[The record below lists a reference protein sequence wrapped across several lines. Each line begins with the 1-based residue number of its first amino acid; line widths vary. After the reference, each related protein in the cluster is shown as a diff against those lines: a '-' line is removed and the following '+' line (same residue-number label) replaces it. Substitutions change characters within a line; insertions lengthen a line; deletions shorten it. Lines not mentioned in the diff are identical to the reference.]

1 MELQHSSGVA
11 PAPVGDEA
19 DGGADRTRKT
29 ELLHTADAL
38 FATSG
43 LRTSLQE
50 IGDAAGILAGSLYH
64 HFESKEAIFVELLRR
79 YHADLDRV
87 AEAAQSQ
94 LDDIRPEQVVEKI
107 YALGSAIARTA
118 VRHRTALHMSFRE
131 APSQNPELIALVQ
144 RRPTAL
150 QDAMLQTLRAGRWS
164 GYIRSDVD
172 LPPLADRICQTMLH
186 VGLDVIRHNASTDS
200 VAALSCRVL
209 LEGLSAPPYLD
220 QILDGSAAFATAQ
233 QTIDSW
239 AQSVDIV
246 NPDDK
251 VLLIRAVARR
261 EFGRKGYELTTIRD
275 IAAAAGLGAG
285 SVYWAMGS
293 KEELLASIMQS
304 FGEKIATGWIDVLK
318 SDSTPSEQ
326 LDALIWIQINALV
339 RFPDEFAI
347 QLAWMRQSPP
357 DTPNPGWQFG
367 PRMKQLRTLLNR
379 GLRSGDMQIDTRSK
393 ELLSRCVIDLMWLPE
408 NIVRTAGTRKALLL
422 GRDTVLRG
430 VLDRSVGDRT
440 TA

>member
-11 PAPVGDEA
+11 AAPDEGEA

-50 IGDAAGILAGSLYH
+50 IADAAGILAGSLYH

-87 AEAAQSQ
+87 AQAAQSQ
-94 LDDIRPEQVVEKI
+94 LDDVRPEQVAEKI

-131 APSQNPELIALVQ
+131 APSENPELVALVQ
-144 RRPTAL
+144 RRPTAI

-172 LPPLADRICQTMLH
+172 LPLLADRICQTMLH
-186 VGLDVIRHNASTDS
+186 VGLDVIRNNAPTDS

-220 QILDGSAAFATAQ
+220 QILDDSAAFAIAQ
-233 QTIDSW
+233 QMIDSW
-239 AQSVDIV
+239 AQHVEIV

-251 VLLIRAVARR
+251 VLLVRAAARR

-275 IAAAAGLGAG
+275 IAAAAGLGTG
-285 SVYWAMGS
+285 TVYRAMGS
-293 KEELLASIMQS
+293 EEELLASIMQS
-304 FGEKIATGWIDVLK
+304 FGEKIGTGWIDVLQ

-339 RFPDEFAI
+339 RFRDEFSI

-357 DTPNPGWQFG
+357 DTPNPGWQFAA
-367 PRMKQLRTLLNR
+367 RMKQLRTLLNR
-379 GLRSGDMQIDTRSK
+379 GLRSGDMQIETRSK
-393 ELLSRCVIDLMWLPE
+393 ELLSRCVIELMWLPE
-408 NIVRTAGTRKALLL
+408 NIVRTTGTRKALLL

-430 VLDRSVGDRT
+430 VVDRSVG
-440 TA
+440 

>member
-11 PAPVGDEA
+11 AAPDGGEA

-50 IGDAAGILAGSLYH
+50 IADAAGILAGSLYH

-79 YHADLDRV
+79 YHADLDR
-87 AEAAQSQ
+87 AAQAAQSQ
-94 LDDIRPEQVVEKI
+94 LDDVRPEQIAEKI

-131 APSQNPELIALVQ
+131 APSENPELVALVQ
-144 RRPTAL
+144 RRPTAI

-172 LPPLADRICQTMLH
+172 LPLLADRICQTMLH
-186 VGLDVIRHNASTDS
+186 VGLDVIRNNASTDS

-209 LEGLSAPPYLD
+209 LEGLSVPPYLD
-220 QILDGSAAFATAQ
+220 QILDDSAAFAIAQ
-233 QTIDSW
+233 QVIDSW
-239 AQSVDIV
+239 AQHVEIV

-251 VLLIRAVARR
+251 VLLVRAAARR

-275 IAAAAGLGAG
+275 IAAAAGLGTG
-285 SVYWAMGS
+285 TVYRAMGS

-304 FGEKIATGWIDVLK
+304 FGEKIGTGWIDVLQ
-318 SDSTPSEQ
+318 SDSAPSEK

-339 RFPDEFAI
+339 RFRDEFRI

-357 DTPNPGWQFG
+357 DTPNPGWQFAA
-367 PRMKQLRTLLNR
+367 RMKQLRTLLNR
-379 GLRSGDMQIDTRSK
+379 GLRSGDMQIETTSK
-393 ELLSRCVIDLMWLPE
+393 ELLSRCVIELMWLPE

-430 VLDRSVGDRT
+430 VVDRSVG
-440 TA
+440 

>member
-1 MELQHSSGVA
+1 MELQHSLGVA
-11 PAPVGDEA
+11 AAPYDDEA
-19 DGGADRTRKT
+19 DGGPDRTRKT

-50 IGDAAGILAGSLYH
+50 IADAAGILAGSLYH
-64 HFESKEAIFVELLRR
+64 HFESKEAIYVELLRR

-87 AEAAQSQ
+87 AQAAQSQ
-94 LDDIRPEQVVEKI
+94 LDDVRPEQAAENI
-107 YALGSAIARTA
+107 YALGAAIARTA

-131 APSQNPELIALVQ
+131 APSENPELVALVQ
-144 RRPTAL
+144 RRPTAI
-150 QDAMLQTLRAGRWS
+150 QDAMMQTLRAGRWS

-172 LPPLADRICQTMLH
+172 LPVLADRICQTMLH
-186 VGLDVIRHNASTDS
+186 VGLDVIRNNASTDS

-209 LEGLSAPPYLD
+209 LEGLSAPLYFDEALD
-220 QILDGSAAFATAQ
+220 SSAAFTIAQ
-233 QTIDSW
+233 RVIDSW
-239 AQSVDIV
+239 AQHVETLS
-246 NPDDK
+246 PDDK
-251 VLLIRAVARR
+251 VLLVRAAARK
-261 EFGRKGYELTTIRD
+261 EFGRKGYEFTTIRD

-285 SVYWAMGS
+285 TVYRTMGS

-304 FGEKIATGWIDVLK
+304 FGEKIATGWIDVLRCG
-318 SDSTPSEQ
+318 STPSEQ

-339 RFPDEFAI
+339 RFRDEFSI

-357 DTPNPGWQFG
+357 DTPNPGWQFAA
-367 PRMKQLRTLLNR
+367 RMKQLRALLNR
-379 GLRSGDMQIDTRSK
+379 GLRSGDMRIEARSK
-393 ELLSRCVIDLMWLPE
+393 SLLSRCVIDLMWLPE

-430 VLDRSVGDRT
+430 VVDRSVR
-440 TA
+440 